1 MKIYAHRGSSIAH
14 PELTMVAYKA
24 ALDDGADGFECDV
37 RLTKDNQ
44 LVLWHDADMQ
54 RIAGNAARIADSTFN
69 EIKSHYPQVITLDQ
83 LLVFARDNKKE
94 LAIETKHPVPSASAV
109 EKKVMHLLGQEKTVA
124 DIHLMSFSWLAL
136 EIIRK
141 IEPQQKTVAL
151 LHDTFSFA
159 MRRFTSAQSIGPGI
173 TAFRQKPHLNQ
184 DPRNL
189 FVWTVDDADDMRF
202 CADNGVDVLITNT
215 PSFARS
221 VLGYNY

>member
-1 MKIYAHRGSSIAH
+1 MKIYAHRGSSIEH
-14 PELTMVAYKA
+14 PELTMAAYKA
-24 ALDDGADGFECDV
+24 AIDDGADGFECDV

-54 RIAGNAARIADSTFN
+54 RVAGNSARIADSTFK
-69 EIKSHYPQVITLDQ
+69 EIKSHYPQAMRLEELLTL
-83 LLVFARDNKKE
+83 ARDNKKE

-109 EKKVMHLLGQEKTVA
+109 EKKVMHLLGQEKHGA
-124 DIHLMSFSWLAL
+124 DIHVMSFSWLAL
-136 EIIRK
+136 ENIRK
-141 IEPQQKTVAL
+141 INPEQKTVAL

-173 TAFRQKPHLNQ
+173 TAFRKKPHLNQ

-189 FVWTVDDADDMRF
+189 FIWTVDDADDMRF

-215 PSFARS
+215 PSYARS
-221 VLGYNY
+221 VLGYN

>member
-1 MKIYAHRGSSIAH
+1 
-14 PELTMVAYKA
+14 V
-24 ALDDGADGFECDV
+24 
-37 RLTKDNQ
+37 
-44 LVLWHDADMQ
+44 VLWHDADMQ
-54 RIAGNAARIADSTFN
+54 RIAGNAARIADSTLK
-69 EIKSHYPQVITLDQ
+69 EIKSHYPQAMTLDE
-83 LLVFARDNKKE
+83 LLMLARDNKKE

-109 EKKVMHLLGQEKTVA
+109 EKKVMQLLQQEKAVA
-124 DIHLMSFSWLAL
+124 DIHVMSFSWLAL
-136 EIIRK
+136 ENIRK
-141 IEPQQKTVAL
+141 IDPEQKTVAL
-151 LHDTFSFA
+151 LHDRYSFA

-221 VLGYNY
+221 VLGYN